1 MVTFLQGCLVGAVA
15 VIGGFCVYLKLW
27 TIRQENIAARHRE
40 AENRRKVEKA
50 KAARNAENMRQ
61 IGGIGNE

>member
-1 MVTFLQGCLVGAVA
+1 MITFLQGFLLGAAA
-15 VIGGFCVYLKLW
+15 VIGAFCVYLKLW
-27 TIRQENIAARHRE
+27 TIRQDNIAARHRE

-61 IGGIGNE
+61 IGGVGNE